1 MYYYCDGKDDEDDED
16 DDDHIKFL
24 DSFFYCPST
33 GTIWETANWNNL
45 GPLIPS
51 TPVRIGNSSGDGED
65 GEF

>member
-33 GTIWETANWNNL
+33 HNKFR
-45 GPLIPS
+45 PLAS
-51 TPVRIGNSSGDGED
+51 N
-65 GEF
+65 